1 MKVIFWLGIICAGL
15 LLCAGCGKKAVA
27 PVTPKAR
34 VETLPPSPAPATF
47 PDTSPVIG
55 IESTDYYIELTMA
68 KPAGTLPLGTKVK
81 VLNDQV
87 SMLNITLED
96 GTRGYIWRGAVCT
109 PEELKR
115 RQDADEV
122 PASLSVIDATG
133 GTLLFKGGNYQPQ
146 VDANF
151 ELQPG
156 MAIWVTKTASG
167 SRITYNKQPYTLD
180 TQSIVYYHMKKGVL
194 ELPVWTGA

>member
-15 LLCAGCGKKAVA
+15 LLCAGCGKKTVA
-27 PVTPKAR
+27 PVPKAHI
-34 VETLPPSPAPATF
+34 EAPPLPPAPEAF
-47 PDTSPVIG
+47 ADTSPVIG
-55 IESTDYYIELTMA
+55 VASADFYSEVTMT
-68 KPAGTLPLGTKVK
+68 KPAGALQQGTKIK
-81 VLNDQV
+81 MLNDQV
-87 SMLNITLED
+87 SILNVSLED
-96 GTRGYIWRGAVCT
+96 GRHCYIWRGAVCT

-122 PASLSVIDATG
+122 PASLSIIDAAG
-133 GTLLFKGGNYQPQ
+133 GTLLFKGGNIQPE
-146 VDANF
+146 VGADY

-180 TQSIVYYHMKKGVL
+180 TQSIVYYHTKKGVL
-194 ELPVWTGA
+194 QLPVWTGS